1 MNEFTKALIEDLK
14 KDIEIVLNAETDEE
28 ALYELHNLVRATKLT
43 QKLIIKSS
51 AIPQRSA
58 KPIARIHHTV

>member
-43 QKLIIKSS
+43 QRLIIKSRK
-51 AIPQRSA
+51 IINNQ
-58 KPIARIHHTV
+58 